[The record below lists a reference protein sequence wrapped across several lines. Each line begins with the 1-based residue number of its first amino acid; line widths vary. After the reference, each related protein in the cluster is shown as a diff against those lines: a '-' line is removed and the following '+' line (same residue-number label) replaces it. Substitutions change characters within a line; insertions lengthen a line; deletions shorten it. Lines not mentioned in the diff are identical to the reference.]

1 MYVLQYQ
8 NTKYTG
14 IFSTTELPYAYVL
27 EIECC
32 VEETQLEKRSVHG
45 YESSLDESLNRFGLK
60 QVLRKTLS
68 LRKTRGLRDGI
79 LRRRKEVFSRLP

>member
-32 VEETQLEKRSVHG
+32 VQETQLEK
-45 YESSLDESLNRFGLK
+45 
-60 QVLRKTLS
+60 
-68 LRKTRGLRDGI
+68 
-79 LRRRKEVFSRLP
+79 LRRSHDRPVECVECRMHSATDDSEETCQPVLVPSVACRNPTLH